1 MFSTSPLSL
10 STDGPSEWHQA
21 KNSTIRNPD
30 DREED
35 VVGPVEVLPHS
46 VNIGGVRMFRSF
58 ARIMLTT
65 MPLLT
70 AQAILAFSQSTSQA
84 SSSKDEEAKSLRA
97 CAQAVIGQVQ
107 LLKIPDTR
115 GLRFQG
121 KVSEAAALC
130 RGGEQTLQFRGTP
143 WVDWSNYWGTGDMAS
158 LPTGFIASKLPAQRG
173 VAGALLDLELQR
185 VELIKFNLF
194 DNSGTYS
201 QYVEGRDGVSGSAL
215 KVWPEMRLASTNP
228 SYSDVG
234 GDGMQVCKGDLIRWR
249 TVTGICNDILNP
261 AMGSS
266 GMLFARNVE
275 LDTSFPDL
283 GLNELTRNRHGNRLS
298 LLEPDPQVIS
308 RRLFTRIQS
317 DPTKCQQGYGLPG
330 DSKDANCDYK
340 KAPFFNVLAAY
351 WIQFMT
357 HDWFSHLEEG
367 HNQTEYMKVGCETKL
382 VNNVEQ
388 PLTPEDIEKLGCRPD
403 DMIDKG
409 YVAQD
414 STPATFSIGGKAY
427 LVRAPKTM
435 RNTNTAWWD
444 ASQLYGFD
452 DTSRQRVKRDPADP
466 ARLLLVPASGQSG
479 PGYLPVFGPND
490 PINPEWAGQEATGF
504 PDNWTVGLSFLHNL
518 FAREHNSFVAEFR
531 RVAAQKPNADCGL
544 RDPAHPKQ
552 VIRYRDV
559 TPDQLFEIARLV
571 VAAEIAKIH
580 TIEWTPQLLYNE
592 PLYLGMNGNW
602 NGLLG
607 ANGGLLS
614 KALSDV
620 VVTNFGKS
628 IDPAKATE
636 WYSVFASG
644 PGIFG
649 LGSKV
654 RGYDITNP
662 KYTNGGVNHFG
673 SPFNFP
679 EEFVSVYRLHPL
691 VPDLLEYR
699 DLTADPNKIVKRI
712 SVVETFQGN
721 ATDFTHSMGLANW
734 GLTLGRQRLG
744 LLTLHNSPLFLQNLK
759 LGRLD
764 SKTQQID
771 VVALDIIR
779 DREHGVPRFNEFRRQ
794 YGLRQLTSF
803 DDFMDPGAAPGSPDQ
818 LEQQATVQTLREVYG
833 QHVCDASK
841 IITDAQVNQDGSPIN
856 DCLGHPNGTLV
867 DNIED
872 VDTAV
877 GYLAEYRRPHGF
889 AISETQFV
897 VFILNASRRLF
908 SDRFFTSCFRPEFY
922 TTLGVDWVN
931 NNGPGAPRMEKG
943 TPNGHKVPVSPMK
956 RMLMRNIPEL
966 TPELESVI
974 NAFDPWARD
983 RGQYYSLAWKPRP
996 GAESDDSFAN
1006 Q

>member
-1 MFSTSPLSL
+1 MRP
-10 STDGPSEWHQA
+10 G
-21 KNSTIRNPD
+21 
-30 DREED
+30 
-35 VVGPVEVLPHS
+35 
-46 VNIGGVRMFRSF
+46 SF
-58 ARIMLTT
+58 APLMLAAVC
-65 MPLLT
+65 LLHAQT
-70 AQAILAFSQSTSQA
+70 APTPNKQHSSATSG
-84 SSSKDEEAKSLRA
+84 KEEEAKSLRA
-97 CAQAVIGQVQ
+97 CAQMVVDELGA
-107 LLKIPDTR
+107 LKIPEAR

-121 KVSEAAALC
+121 KVSEATVLC
-130 RGGEQTLQFRGTP
+130 RGGEQALQFRATP
-143 WVDWSNYWGTGDMAS
+143 WVDWSNYWGTGDMTS
-158 LPTGFIASKLPAQRG
+158 LPTGFISTKLPADRG
-173 VAGALLDLELQR
+173 VVGALSDLELQR

-194 DNSGTYS
+194 DNSGTYA
-201 QYVEGRDGVSGSAL
+201 QYLQGRNGVGGPAI
-215 KVWPEMRLASTNP
+215 KVWPQMRLQPSHP
-228 SYSDVG
+228 SYKDVG
-234 GDGMQVCKGDLIRWR
+234 GDGEQVCKGNLIRWR

-261 AMGSS
+261 AMGST

-275 LDTSFPDL
+275 FETSYPEL
-283 GLNELTRNRHGNRLS
+283 GLTELTRNRHGNRLS

-317 DPTKCQQGYGLPG
+317 VPEKCQAGYGLSD
-330 DSKDANCDYK
+330 DSKEANCDYK
-340 KAPFFNVLAAY
+340 KAPFFNVLAAF

-367 HNQTEYMKVGCETKL
+367 HNQATYMKVGCETKL

-388 PLTPEDIEKLGCRPD
+388 PLTAEDIEKLGCRPD
-403 DMIDKG
+403 DRMDKG
-409 YVAQD
+409 YVAED
-414 STPATFSIGGKAY
+414 SAPGTFTSDGHTY
-427 LVRAPKTM
+427 LARAPNTM
-435 RNTNTAWWD
+435 TNTNTAWWD

-452 DTSRQRVKRDPADP
+452 DTSRQRVKRDPGDTAK
-466 ARLLLVPASGQSG
+466 LLLVPVAGQTE

-531 RVAAQKPNADCGL
+531 RVAAQKPNADSGL
-544 RDPAHPKQ
+544 RDPSQPKH

-559 TPDQLFEIARLV
+559 TPDELFEVARLV

-592 PLYLGMNGNW
+592 PLYQGMNGNW

-614 KALSDV
+614 KALNDIV
-620 VVTNFGKS
+620 VRNFGKS
-628 IDPAKATE
+628 KDAAKASA

-654 RGYDITNP
+654 NGYDITNP

-699 DLTADPNKIVKRI
+699 ELNVDPNKIAKRI
-712 SVVETFQGN
+712 PVVETFQGK
-721 ATDFTHSMGLANW
+721 ATSFTQSMGLANW

-744 LLTLHNSPLFLQNLK
+744 LLTLHNSPQFLQNLK
-759 LGRLD
+759 MGRLD

-803 DDFMDPGAAPGSPDQ
+803 DDFMDPSVAPGSPER
-818 LEQQATVQTLREVYG
+818 LEQQDAVTTLRELYG
-833 QHVCDASK
+833 QHICDASK
-841 IITDAQVNQDGSPIN
+841 VITDAQVNDDGSPIT

-908 SDRFFTSCFRPEFY
+908 SDRFFTSSFRPEFY
-922 TTLGVDWVN
+922 STLGVDWVN
-931 NNGPGAPRMEKG
+931 HNGPGPEMMEKG
-943 TPNGHKVPVSPMK
+943 SPNGHQQPISPMK
-956 RMLMRNIPEL
+956 RLLMRNIPEL
-966 TPELESVI
+966 KPELENVI

-983 RGQYYSLAWKPRP
+983 RGEYYSLAWKPRP
-996 GAESDDSFAN
+996 GAESDDAFSA